1 MRKAMPGV
9 LAGKAWFD
17 RLYVQKF
24 SSFFHCLSQLLSI
37 LDEAGDAL
45 NRLPD
50 SDERVL
56 SCGQVRRLHGML
68 YEVARANVRYLSPG
82 LPGGSDDYETCPLV
96 VIYLG
101 VADCVLFM
109 RENFPQE
116 GDDFYDMCPQDIHYC
131 VSNGLNIVADIP
143 IRNFS
148 LQELTCSLMCV
159 EQNVH
164 SLTYD
169 EALVEY
175 VDALDVR
182 VCDFLVNAMN
192 DVAHNIES
200 CRVRYRSTDLYTCST
215 STEYQLVVLIMSL
228 RQLIETAA
236 PLWRT
241 ELCVDSERDNDD
253 NTLVEAVRN
262 KFIVEIQS
270 VHSDTV
276 EDKFYKE
283 YTHQS
288 IANSEGYL
296 FLKANAISSRI
307 EPGAIIRQFRTVPQW
322 RRIADMAARPVVDF
336 LLTPDAD
343 FLGFKIA
350 FNLAAELIFSQ
361 TVKVAW
367 SEFSADGDAIRAM
380 DSTQFDTFVEE
391 SYRCPTVLF
400 LLNDA
405 CIFYKGQLTVFGRRH
420 TDYYHALIQWVTIV
434 RRQMNS
440 EFRPCR
446 SVMPLA
452 ATLFG
457 ETRPSSSSPVSD
469 DNDVSQEE
477 ESSDSLWMPLAE
489 VLDDMQAERRE
500 FKAPPALSASS
511 APLSIFMEKS
521 RARQEFEHIVER
533 IETRPQELDANSILG
548 DTDETGFPQTCR
560 SAW

>member
-1 MRKAMPGV
+1 MPGV

-24 SSFFHCLSQLLSI
+24 SSFFHYLSKLLSI
-37 LDEAGDAL
+37 LDDASDAL

-50 SDERVL
+50 SSERII
-56 SCGQVRRLHGML
+56 SRSQVIRLHELL
-68 YEVARANVRYLSPG
+68 YEVVRANVRYLSPG
-82 LPGGSDDYETCPLV
+82 VPATADEYETSPLV
-96 VIYLG
+96 VIYLSI
-101 VADCVLFM
+101 ANCVLFM
-109 RENFPQE
+109 REFFPM
-116 GDDFYDMCPQDIHYC
+116 DDDVDYYEMCPQDIPYC
-131 VSNGLNIVADIP
+131 VANGLNIVPDIP

-148 LQELTCSLMCV
+148 LQELTCSLMNI

-164 SLTYD
+164 NLTYD
-169 EALVEY
+169 EALVDY

-182 VCDFLVNAMN
+182 VCDFLVHAMN

-215 STEYQLVVLIMSL
+215 STEYQLVILIMSL
-228 RQLIETAA
+228 RQIIETAV
-236 PLWRT
+236 PIWRI
-241 ELCVDSERDNDD
+241 EHCRSKERDADD
-253 NTLVEAVRN
+253 DTLVHAVRN

-276 EDKFYKE
+276 EDTFYKE

-288 IANSEGYL
+288 IVNSEGYL
-296 FLKANAISSRI
+296 FLKANAISTRI

-350 FNLAAELIFSQ
+350 FNLAADLIFSQ
-361 TVKVAW
+361 TVKAAW
-367 SEFSADGDAIRAM
+367 AEFSTDGDAIRTM
-380 DSTQFDTFVEE
+380 DDIQFATFIEE

-405 CIFYKGQLTVFGRRH
+405 CIFYKGQLKVFGRQPA
-420 TDYYHALIQWVTIV
+420 DYYHALIQWVTIV
-434 RRQMNS
+434 RQQMNS

-452 ATLFG
+452 MALFG
-457 ETRPSSSSPVSD
+457 ETQPAATSAVRD
-469 DNDVSQEE
+469 DDDEE
-477 ESSDSLWMPLAE
+477 EEDYNSDSLWMPMAE
-489 VLDDMQAERRE
+489 VLDGMNAERRE
-500 FKAPPALSASS
+500 FKEPPAFSASS
-511 APLSIFMEKS
+511 APLSLFMEKS
-521 RARQEFEHIVER
+521 RAHQQFEYIVEK